1 MTPLSRSAPT
11 NLYLVHTDHA
21 YQVMLLR
28 VSSTD
33 CTDFINV
40 EENVWILC
48 LDFEKPSL
56 VLVGQKVS

>member
-28 VSSTD
+28 VSSTH

-40 EENVWILC
+40 EEDVWILC
-48 LDFEKPSL
+48 LGFEKPSL
-56 VLVGQKVS
+56 VLVSQRVS